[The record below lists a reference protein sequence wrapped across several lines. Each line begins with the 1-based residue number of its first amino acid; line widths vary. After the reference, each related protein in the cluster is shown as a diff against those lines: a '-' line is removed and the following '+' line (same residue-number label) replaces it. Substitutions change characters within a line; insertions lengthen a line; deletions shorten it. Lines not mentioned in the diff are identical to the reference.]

1 MEWLGNK
8 KEKMTKKEIFK
19 RVLLDSKE
27 QIEKALNKKD
37 KPFLNIIF
45 IDSIESMRRNE
56 EILERQCYSVSFDDF
71 LTFLKRE
78 LSRDFKEKINMLK
91 K

>member
-1 MEWLGNK
+1 
-8 KEKMTKKEIFK
+8 MTKKQIFK
-19 RVLLDSKE
+19 SILNSSKE
-27 QIEKALNKKD
+27 QIEHSLIKKD

-45 IDSIESMRRNE
+45 NESIESLRE
-56 EILERQCYSVSFDDF
+56 SDKITERQCYSISFEEF
-71 LTFLKRE
+71 LIFLKRE